1 MKLDELLTELE
12 RATGPNRALDAA
24 IGRIVGYKRK
34 IEYRKSSVTGEA
46 VRKVFW
52 VVPSGEDY
60 GRMPAFT
67 GALDAAIELATTVV
81 ADCRGG
87 VSFVE
92 GTATARINNGPYF
105 FGATPALAICIA
117 ALSACLEADE

>member
-1 MKLDELLTELE
+1 MKLDELLKELE
-12 RATGPNRALDAA
+12 NATGPSRALDAA
-24 IGRIVGYKRK
+24 IGKIVGYKRK
-34 IEYRKSSVTGEA
+34 VEYRRSSQTGEP

-60 GRMPAFT
+60 VRMPAFT
-67 GALDAAIELATTVV
+67 GLLDAAIDLATTIVV
-81 ADCRGG
+81 GCRGG
-87 VSFVE
+87 VSYVD

-117 ALSACLEADE
+117 ALSTRLDSDD